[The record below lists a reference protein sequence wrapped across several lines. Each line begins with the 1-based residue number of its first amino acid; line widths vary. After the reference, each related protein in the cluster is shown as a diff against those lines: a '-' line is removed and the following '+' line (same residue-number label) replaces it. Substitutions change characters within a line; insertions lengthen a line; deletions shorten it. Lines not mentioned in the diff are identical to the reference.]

1 MDATKLVA
9 VYIKM
14 RDAKDAIARE
24 YEAKVNEIKEQMEA
38 VEQALLEI
46 CKTTGQD
53 GGRTTYGTFSRTVKT
68 RYWTNDWGSMHSF
81 IKEHDAIHL
90 LEQRIHQT
98 NMQEF
103 LRDNPGTL
111 PQGLNADS
119 RYSITVRRSK

>member
-14 RDAKDAIARE
+14 RDAKDAITRE